1 MLRSLLAQAVPVV
14 GTVAAVLYTEKRKG
28 WVWATGAG
36 VVAHCAATWLTRQ
49 VLHGMEAVQVLPQAP
64 VEVQNDTV
72 KIPAGK
78 NPVDFANGN
87 NGAPVEPP
95 VAPVDAP
102 VGRLEVF
109 DRNNNVIKLPTAMG
123 EP

>member
-1 MLRSLLAQAVPVV
+1 
-14 GTVAAVLYTEKRKG
+14 
-28 WVWATGAG
+28 
-36 VVAHCAATWLTRQ
+36 
-49 VLHGMEAVQVLPQAP
+49 MEAVQVLPQAP

-78 NPVDFANGN
+78 NPADFANGN
-87 NGAPVEPP
+87 NDAPAEPP
-95 VAPVDAP
+95 TAPGDAP